1 MGRQIGP
8 DRVNRARGIGQHPG
22 DDRLRARARER
33 RLTREHLV
41 EYRRERVDVRARID
55 SFLPARLL
63 RAHILGG
70 THRDSRP
77 RNRRPTGSGAAL
89 EEDLGDAEVAHH
101 RVSAGEQDV
110 AGLDI
115 AVNHPALMR
124 VFQGI
129 AHFGSDAD
137 RLLHREWS
145 VALQPIVQRFALHV
159 FHHIEEQA
167 VGLIGFEQRH
177 DVGVGELCG
186 EQDFPLEPA
195 AAEIGA
201 GRGRQ
206 HFDGH
211 PPAEFHVGGEV
222 DGGHAAAAQLPRD
235 GVAAREGA
243 GQAVEQR
250 ISGHG

>member
-1 MGRQIGP
+1 
-8 DRVNRARGIGQHPG
+8 
-22 DDRLRARARER
+22 
-33 RLTREHLV
+33 
-41 EYRRERVDVRARID
+41 
-55 SFLPARLL
+55 
-63 RAHILGG
+63 
-70 THRDSRP
+70 
-77 RNRRPTGSGAAL
+77 
-89 EEDLGDAEVAHH
+89 
-101 RVSAGEQDV
+101 
-110 AGLDI
+110 
-115 AVNHPALMR
+115 MR

-186 EQDFPLEPA
+186 EQDFPLEP
-195 AAEIGA
+195 
-201 GRGRQ
+201 
-206 HFDGH
+206 
-211 PPAEFHVGGEV
+211 VGGEV